1 MEEASDIEHKSSG
14 MAINRQWIQANW
26 KKKMDD
32 TKSGI
37 KQNLTNY
44 GDLGFSTFLRKSF
57 IKGLGYSDDMLDKP
71 IVGIIN
77 TFSNYNSCHGNV
89 PDLIQ
94 SIRAGVLAH
103 GAIPLEFPT
112 ISVHEAFSYPTSMYL
127 RNLMAIDTEEMI
139 RAQPMDSCVLIGGCD
154 KTVPAQLMGALSVDM
169 PVIQLVTG
177 PMLTGSHRGERV
189 GACTD
194 CRRLWAK
201 FRADEINETEINE
214 ANNQLVPTVG
224 TCGVMGT
231 ASTMAMITETLGM
244 MAPDSSCAPAVSSE
258 RRRISE
264 KTGQI
269 AVDIAT
275 KKRRPSSILTAKSFE
290 NALIVLLAIG
300 GSTNGLIHLTAI
312 AGRMGIKLDMK
323 SFDELSRTI
332 PVIVDLKPSGEG
344 YMEDLY
350 KAGGLPRILLELKDK
365 LHLDVST
372 VTGKTLGQNIEEIQF
387 SWQQNIVKSVADPI
401 YSEGGMAVL
410 RGNLAPNTAI
420 IKQSAATESLLKHS
434 GRAVVFDGLEDL
446 ANRIDSEELDVN
458 KEDILVLRYIG
469 PKGAPGMPEAGLIP
483 IPKKLAR
490 QGVKDMVRISDGRM
504 SGTASG
510 TIILHVCPEAADGGP
525 LALVRTGDRI
535 SLDVKSRSLHLHVE
549 DSELTSRRETLD
561 LTRFIAKRGYHKLY
575 MDHVLQADEG
585 VDFDFLV

>member
-1 MEEASDIEHKSSG
+1 
-14 MAINRQWIQANW
+14 
-26 KKKMDD
+26 MDD
-32 TKSGI
+32 KKTGI

-57 IKGLGYSDDMLDKP
+57 IKGLGYSDEMLDKP

-77 TFSNYNSCHGNV
+77 TFSDYNSCHGNV

-94 SIRAGVLAH
+94 SVRAGILAK

-127 RNLMAIDTEEMI
+127 RNLMAMDTEEMI

-201 FRADEINETEINE
+201 FRADEIDEAEINE

-231 ASTMAMITETLGM
+231 ASTMAMIAETLGM
-244 MAPDSSCAPAVSSE
+244 MPPDSSCAPAVSSE

-269 AVDIAT
+269 AVDIAIH
-275 KKRRPSSILTAKSFE
+275 KRRPSSILTAKSFE
-290 NALIVLLAIG
+290 NALMVLLAIG
-300 GSTNGLIHLTAI
+300 GSTNALIHLAAI
-312 AGRMGIKLDMK
+312 AGRMGIKLDME
-323 SFDELSRTI
+323 SFDALSRTI

-365 LHLDVST
+365 LHLDVYT
-372 VTGKTLGQNIEEIQF
+372 VTGKTLGQTIEETEF
-387 SWQQNIVKSVADPI
+387 SWQQTIVKSAADPI
-401 YSEGGMAVL
+401 YREGGMAVL
-410 RGNLAPNTAI
+410 KGNLAPNTAI
-420 IKQSAATESLLKHS
+420 IKQSAASDSLLTHS

-446 ANRIDSEELDVN
+446 ANRIDSEELDVY

-525 LALVRTGDRI
+525 LALVQTGDKI
-535 SLDVKSRSLHLHVE
+535 SLDVNSRSLHLHVE
-549 DSELTSRRETLD
+549 DSELASRRETLD
-561 LTRFIAKRGYHKLY
+561 LSRFTAKRGYHKLY
-575 MDHVLQADEG
+575 MEHVLQADEG

>member
-1 MEEASDIEHKSSG
+1 
-14 MAINRQWIQANW
+14 
-26 KKKMDD
+26 MDD
-32 TKSGI
+32 KKNGI

-57 IKGLGYSDDMLDKP
+57 IKGLGYSDEMLDKP

-77 TFSNYNSCHGNV
+77 TFSDYNSCHGNV

-94 SIRAGVLAH
+94 SVRAGILAK

-127 RNLMAIDTEEMI
+127 RNLMAMDTEEMI

-201 FRADEINETEINE
+201 FRADEIDEAEINE

-231 ASTMAMITETLGM
+231 ASTMAMIAETLGIM
-244 MAPDSSCAPAVSSE
+244 PPDSSCAPAVSSE

-269 AVDIAT
+269 AVDIAIS
-275 KKRRPSSILTAKSFE
+275 KRRPSSILTAKSFE
-290 NALIVLLAIG
+290 NALMVLLAIG
-300 GSTNGLIHLTAI
+300 GSTNALIHLAAI
-312 AGRMGIKLDMK
+312 AGRMGIKLDME
-323 SFDELSRTI
+323 SFDALSRTI

-350 KAGGLPRILLELKDK
+350 KAGGLPRILLELKDN

-372 VTGKTLGQNIEEIQF
+372 VTGKTLRQTIEETEF
-387 SWQQNIVKSVADPI
+387 SWQQNIVKSAADPI
-401 YSEGGMAVL
+401 YREGGMAVL
-410 RGNLAPNTAI
+410 KGNLAPNTAI
-420 IKQSAATESLLKHS
+420 IKQSAASDSLLTHS
-434 GRAVVFDGLEDL
+434 GRAVVFDVLEDL
-446 ANRIDSEELDVN
+446 ANRIDSEELDVH

-525 LALVRTGDRI
+525 LALVQTGDKI
-535 SLDVKSRSLHLHVE
+535 SLDVNSRSLHLHVE
-549 DSELTSRRETLD
+549 DGELASRQETLD
-561 LTRFIAKRGYHKLY
+561 LSRFIAKRGYHKLY
-575 MDHVLQADEG
+575 MEHVLQADEG

>member
-1 MEEASDIEHKSSG
+1 
-14 MAINRQWIQANW
+14 
-26 KKKMDD
+26 MDD
-32 TKSGI
+32 KKTGI

-57 IKGLGYSDDMLDKP
+57 IKGLGYSDEMLDKP

-77 TFSNYNSCHGNV
+77 TFSDYNSCHGNV

-94 SIRAGVLAH
+94 SVRSGILAK

-127 RNLMAIDTEEMI
+127 RNLMAMDTEEMI

-201 FRADEINETEINE
+201 FRADEIDEAEINE

-231 ASTMAMITETLGM
+231 ASTMAMIAETLGM
-244 MAPDSSCAPAVSSE
+244 MPPDSSCAPAVSSE

-269 AVDIAT
+269 AVDIAIN
-275 KKRRPSSILTAKSFE
+275 KRRPSSILTAKSFE
-290 NALIVLLAIG
+290 NALMVLLAIG
-300 GSTNGLIHLTAI
+300 GSTNALIHLSAI
-312 AGRMGIKLDMK
+312 AGRMGIKLDME
-323 SFDELSRTI
+323 SFDALSRTI

-365 LHLDVST
+365 LHLDVYT
-372 VTGKTLGQNIEEIQF
+372 VTGKTLGQTIEETEF
-387 SWQQNIVKSVADPI
+387 SWQQNIVKSAADPI
-401 YSEGGMAVL
+401 YREGGMAVL
-410 RGNLAPNTAI
+410 KGNLAPNTAI
-420 IKQSAATESLLKHS
+420 IKQSAASESLLTHS

-446 ANRIDSEELDVN
+446 ANRIDSEELDVY

-525 LALVRTGDRI
+525 LALVQTGDKI
-535 SLDVKSRSLHLHVE
+535 SLDVNSRSLHLHVE
-549 DSELTSRRETLD
+549 DSELASRRESLD
-561 LTRFIAKRGYHKLY
+561 LSRFIAKRGYHKLY
-575 MDHVLQADEG
+575 MEHVLQADEG

>member
-1 MEEASDIEHKSSG
+1 
-14 MAINRQWIQANW
+14 
-26 KKKMDD
+26 MDD
-32 TKSGI
+32 KKTGI

-57 IKGLGYSDDMLDKP
+57 IKGLGYSDEMLDKP

-77 TFSNYNSCHGNV
+77 TFSDYNSCHGNV

-94 SIRAGVLAH
+94 SVRAGILAK

-127 RNLMAIDTEEMI
+127 RNLMAMDTEEMI

-201 FRADEINETEINE
+201 FRADEIDEAEINE

-231 ASTMAMITETLGM
+231 ASTMAVIAETLGM
-244 MAPDSSCAPAVSSE
+244 MPPDSSCAPAVSSE

-269 AVDIAT
+269 AVDIAIN
-275 KKRRPSSILTAKSFE
+275 KRRPSSILTAKSFE
-290 NALIVLLAIG
+290 NALMVLLAIG
-300 GSTNGLIHLTAI
+300 GSTNALIHLAAI
-312 AGRMGIKLDMK
+312 AGRMGIKLDMET
-323 SFDELSRTI
+323 FDALSRTI

-365 LHLDVST
+365 LHLDVYT
-372 VTGKTLGQNIEEIQF
+372 VTGKTLGQTIEETEF
-387 SWQQNIVKSVADPI
+387 SWQQTIVKSAADPI
-401 YSEGGMAVL
+401 YREGGMAVL
-410 RGNLAPNTAI
+410 KGNLAPNTAI
-420 IKQSAATESLLKHS
+420 IKQSAASDSLLTHS

-446 ANRIDSEELDVN
+446 ANRIDSEELDVY

-525 LALVRTGDRI
+525 LALVQTGDKI
-535 SLDVKSRSLHLHVE
+535 SLDVNSRSLHLHVE
-549 DSELTSRRETLD
+549 DSELASRRETLD
-561 LTRFIAKRGYHKLY
+561 LSRFIAKRGYHKLY
-575 MDHVLQADEG
+575 MEHVLQADEG

>member
-1 MEEASDIEHKSSG
+1 
-14 MAINRQWIQANW
+14 
-26 KKKMDD
+26 MDD
-32 TKSGI
+32 KKTGI

-57 IKGLGYSDDMLDKP
+57 IKGLGYSDEMLDKP

-77 TFSNYNSCHGNV
+77 TFSDYNSCHGNV

-94 SIRAGVLAH
+94 SVRAGILTK

-127 RNLMAIDTEEMI
+127 RNLMAMDTEEMI

-201 FRADEINETEINE
+201 FRADEIDEAEINE

-231 ASTMAMITETLGM
+231 ASTMAMIAETLGM
-244 MAPDSSCAPAVSSE
+244 MPPDSSCAPAVSSE

-269 AVDIAT
+269 AVDIAIN
-275 KKRRPSSILTAKSFE
+275 KRRPSSILTAKSFE
-290 NALIVLLAIG
+290 NALMVLLAIG
-300 GSTNGLIHLTAI
+300 GSTNALIHLAAI
-312 AGRMGIKLDMK
+312 AGRMGIKLDME
-323 SFDELSRTI
+323 SFDALSRTI

-365 LHLDVST
+365 LHLDVYT
-372 VTGKTLGQNIEEIQF
+372 VTGKTLGQTIEETEF
-387 SWQQNIVKSVADPI
+387 SWQQTIVKSAADPI
-401 YSEGGMAVL
+401 YREGGMAVL
-410 RGNLAPNTAI
+410 KGNLAPNTAI
-420 IKQSAATESLLKHS
+420 IKQSAASDSLLTHS

-446 ANRIDSEELDVN
+446 ANRIDSEELDVY

-525 LALVRTGDRI
+525 LALVQTGDKI
-535 SLDVKSRSLHLHVE
+535 SLDVNSRSLHLHVE
-549 DSELTSRRETLD
+549 DSELASRRETLD
-561 LTRFIAKRGYHKLY
+561 LSRFIAKRGYHKLY
-575 MDHVLQADEG
+575 MEHVLQADEG

>member
-1 MEEASDIEHKSSG
+1 
-14 MAINRQWIQANW
+14 
-26 KKKMDD
+26 MDD
-32 TKSGI
+32 KKTGI

-57 IKGLGYSDDMLDKP
+57 IKGLGYSDEMLDKP

-77 TFSNYNSCHGNV
+77 TFSDYNSCHGNV

-94 SIRAGVLAH
+94 SVRSGILAK

-127 RNLMAIDTEEMI
+127 RNLMAMDTEEMI

-201 FRADEINETEINE
+201 FRADEIDEAEINE

-231 ASTMAMITETLGM
+231 ASTMAMIAETLGM
-244 MAPDSSCAPAVSSE
+244 MPPDSSCAPAVSSE

-269 AVDIAT
+269 AVDIAIN
-275 KKRRPSSILTAKSFE
+275 KRRPSSILTAKSFE
-290 NALIVLLAIG
+290 NALMVLLAIG
-300 GSTNGLIHLTAI
+300 GSTNALIHLAAI
-312 AGRMGIKLDMK
+312 AGRMGIKLDME
-323 SFDELSRTI
+323 SFDALSRTI

-365 LHLDVST
+365 LHLDVYT
-372 VTGKTLGQNIEEIQF
+372 VTGKTLGQTIEETEF
-387 SWQQNIVKSVADPI
+387 SWQQNIVKSAADPI
-401 YSEGGMAVL
+401 YREGGMAVL
-410 RGNLAPNTAI
+410 KGNLAPNTAI
-420 IKQSAATESLLKHS
+420 IKQSAASESLLTHS

-446 ANRIDSEELDVN
+446 ANRIDSEELDVY

-525 LALVRTGDRI
+525 LALVQTGDKI
-535 SLDVKSRSLHLHVE
+535 SLDVNSRSLHLHVE
-549 DSELTSRRETLD
+549 DSELASRRETLD
-561 LTRFIAKRGYHKLY
+561 LSRFIAKRGYHKLY
-575 MDHVLQADEG
+575 MEHVLQADEG

>member
-1 MEEASDIEHKSSG
+1 
-14 MAINRQWIQANW
+14 
-26 KKKMDD
+26 MDD
-32 TKSGI
+32 KKTGI

-57 IKGLGYSDDMLDKP
+57 IKGLGYSDEMLDKP

-77 TFSNYNSCHGNV
+77 TFSDYNSCHGNV

-94 SIRAGVLAH
+94 SVRAGILAK

-127 RNLMAIDTEEMI
+127 RNLMAMDTEEMI

-201 FRADEINETEINE
+201 FRADEIDEAEINE

-231 ASTMAMITETLGM
+231 ASTMAMIAETLGM
-244 MAPDSSCAPAVSSE
+244 MPPDSSCAPAVSSE

-269 AVDIAT
+269 AVDIAIN
-275 KKRRPSSILTAKSFE
+275 KRRPSSILTAKSFE
-290 NALIVLLAIG
+290 NALMVLLAIG
-300 GSTNGLIHLTAI
+300 GSTNALIHLAAI
-312 AGRMGIKLDMK
+312 AGRMGIKLNME
-323 SFDELSRTI
+323 SFDALSRTI

-372 VTGKTLGQNIEEIQF
+372 VTGKTLGQTIQETEF
-387 SWQQNIVKSVADPI
+387 SWQQTIVKSAADPI
-401 YSEGGMAVL
+401 YREGGMAVL
-410 RGNLAPNTAI
+410 KGNLAPNTAI
-420 IKQSAATESLLKHS
+420 IKQSAASDSLLTHS

-446 ANRIDSEELDVN
+446 AHRIDSEELDVH

-525 LALVRTGDRI
+525 LALVQTGDKI
-535 SLDVKSRSLHLHVE
+535 SLDVNSRSLHLHVE
-549 DSELTSRRETLD
+549 DSELASRRETLD
-561 LTRFIAKRGYHKLY
+561 LSRFIAKRGYHKLY

>member
-1 MEEASDIEHKSSG
+1 
-14 MAINRQWIQANW
+14 
-26 KKKMDD
+26 MDD
-32 TKSGI
+32 KKTGI

-57 IKGLGYSDDMLDKP
+57 IKGLGYSDEMLDKP

-77 TFSNYNSCHGNV
+77 TFSDYNSCHGNV

-94 SIRAGVLAH
+94 SVRAGILAK

-127 RNLMAIDTEEMI
+127 RNLMAMDTEEMI

-201 FRADEINETEINE
+201 FRADEIDEAEINE

-231 ASTMAMITETLGM
+231 ASTMAMIAETLGM
-244 MAPDSSCAPAVSSE
+244 MPPDSSCAPAVSSE

-269 AVDIAT
+269 AVDIAIH
-275 KKRRPSSILTAKSFE
+275 KRRPSSILTAKSFE
-290 NALIVLLAIG
+290 NALMVLLAIG
-300 GSTNGLIHLTAI
+300 GSTNALIHLAAI
-312 AGRMGIKLDMK
+312 AGRMGIKLDME
-323 SFDELSRTI
+323 SFDALSRTI

-365 LHLDVST
+365 LHLDVYT
-372 VTGKTLGQNIEEIQF
+372 VTGKTLEQTIEETEF
-387 SWQQNIVKSVADPI
+387 SWQQTIVKSAADPI
-401 YSEGGMAVL
+401 YREGGMAVL
-410 RGNLAPNTAI
+410 KGNLAPNTAI
-420 IKQSAATESLLKHS
+420 IKQSAASDSLLTHS

-446 ANRIDSEELDVN
+446 AHRIDSEELDVH

-525 LALVRTGDRI
+525 LALVQTGDKI
-535 SLDVKSRSLHLHVE
+535 SLDVNTRSLHLHVE
-549 DSELTSRRETLD
+549 DSELASRRETLD
-561 LTRFIAKRGYHKLY
+561 LSRFIAKRGYHKLY
-575 MDHVLQADEG
+575 MEHVLQADEG

>member
-1 MEEASDIEHKSSG
+1 
-14 MAINRQWIQANW
+14 
-26 KKKMDD
+26 MDD
-32 TKSGI
+32 KKTGI

-57 IKGLGYSDDMLDKP
+57 IKGLGYSDEMLDKP

-77 TFSNYNSCHGNV
+77 TFSDYNSCHGNV

-94 SIRAGVLAH
+94 SVRAGILAK

-127 RNLMAIDTEEMI
+127 RNLMAMDTEEMI

-201 FRADEINETEINE
+201 FRADEIDEAEINE

-231 ASTMAMITETLGM
+231 ASTMAMIAETLGIM
-244 MAPDSSCAPAVSSE
+244 PPDSSCAPAVSSE

-269 AVDIAT
+269 AVDIAIN
-275 KKRRPSSILTAKSFE
+275 KRRPSSILTAKSFE
-290 NALIVLLAIG
+290 NALMVLLAIG
-300 GSTNGLIHLTAI
+300 GSTNALIHLAAI
-312 AGRMGIKLDMK
+312 AGRMGIKLDME
-323 SFDELSRTI
+323 SFDALSRTI

-365 LHLDVST
+365 LHLDVYT
-372 VTGKTLGQNIEEIQF
+372 VTGKTLGQTIEETEF
-387 SWQQNIVKSVADPI
+387 SWQQTIVKSAADPI
-401 YSEGGMAVL
+401 YREGGMAVL
-410 RGNLAPNTAI
+410 KGNLAPNTAI
-420 IKQSAATESLLKHS
+420 IKQSAASDSLLTHS

-446 ANRIDSEELDVN
+446 ANRIDSEELDVH

-525 LALVRTGDRI
+525 LALVQTGDKI
-535 SLDVKSRSLHLHVE
+535 SLDVNSRSLHLHVE
-549 DSELTSRRETLD
+549 DSELASRRETLD
-561 LTRFIAKRGYHKLY
+561 LSRFIAKRGYHKLY
-575 MDHVLQADEG
+575 MEHVLQADEG

>member
-1 MEEASDIEHKSSG
+1 
-14 MAINRQWIQANW
+14 
-26 KKKMDD
+26 MDD
-32 TKSGI
+32 KKTGI

-57 IKGLGYSDDMLDKP
+57 IKGLGYSDEMLDKP

-77 TFSNYNSCHGNV
+77 TFSDYNSCHGNV

-94 SIRAGVLAH
+94 SVRAGILAK

-127 RNLMAIDTEEMI
+127 RNLMAMDTEEMI

-201 FRADEINETEINE
+201 FRADEIDEAEINE

-231 ASTMAMITETLGM
+231 ASTMAMIAETLGM
-244 MAPDSSCAPAVSSE
+244 MPPDSSCAPAVSSE

-269 AVDIAT
+269 SVDIAIN
-275 KKRRPSSILTAKSFE
+275 KRRPSSILTAKSFE
-290 NALIVLLAIG
+290 NALMVLLAIG
-300 GSTNGLIHLTAI
+300 GSTNALIHLAAI
-312 AGRMGIKLDMK
+312 AGRMGIKLNME
-323 SFDELSRTI
+323 SFDALSRTI

-372 VTGKTLGQNIEEIQF
+372 VTGKTLGQTIEETEF
-387 SWQQNIVKSVADPI
+387 SWQQNIVKSAADPI
-401 YSEGGMAVL
+401 YREGGMAVL
-410 RGNLAPNTAI
+410 KGNLAPNTAI
-420 IKQSAATESLLKHS
+420 IKQSAASDSLLTHS

-446 ANRIDSEELDVN
+446 AHRIDSEELDVH

-525 LALVRTGDRI
+525 LALVQTGDKI
-535 SLDVKSRSLHLHVE
+535 SLDVNSRSLHLHVE
-549 DSELTSRRETLD
+549 DSELASRRETLD
-561 LTRFIAKRGYHKLY
+561 LSRFIAKRGYHKLY

>member
-1 MEEASDIEHKSSG
+1 
-14 MAINRQWIQANW
+14 
-26 KKKMDD
+26 MDD
-32 TKSGI
+32 KKTGI

-57 IKGLGYSDDMLDKP
+57 IKGLGYSDEMLDKP

-77 TFSNYNSCHGNV
+77 TFSDYNSCHGNV

-94 SIRAGVLAH
+94 SVRAGILAK

-127 RNLMAIDTEEMI
+127 RNLMAMDTEEMI

-201 FRADEINETEINE
+201 FRADEIDEAEINE

-231 ASTMAMITETLGM
+231 ASTMAVIAETLGM
-244 MAPDSSCAPAVSSE
+244 MPPDSSCAPAVSSE

-269 AVDIAT
+269 AVDIAIN
-275 KKRRPSSILTAKSFE
+275 KRRPSSILTAKSFE
-290 NALIVLLAIG
+290 NALMVLLAIG
-300 GSTNGLIHLTAI
+300 GSTNALIHLAAI
-312 AGRMGIKLDMK
+312 AGRMGIKLDME
-323 SFDELSRTI
+323 SFDALSRTI

-365 LHLDVST
+365 LHLDVYT
-372 VTGKTLGQNIEEIQF
+372 VTGKTLGQTIEETEF
-387 SWQQNIVKSVADPI
+387 SWQQTIVKSAADPI
-401 YSEGGMAVL
+401 YREGGMAVL
-410 RGNLAPNTAI
+410 KGNLAPNTAI
-420 IKQSAATESLLKHS
+420 IKQSAASDSLLTHS

-446 ANRIDSEELDVN
+446 ANRIDSEELDVY

-525 LALVRTGDRI
+525 LALVQTGDKI
-535 SLDVKSRSLHLHVE
+535 SLDVNSRSLHLHVE
-549 DSELTSRRETLD
+549 DSELASRRETLD
-561 LTRFIAKRGYHKLY
+561 LSRFTAKRGYHKLY
-575 MDHVLQADEG
+575 MEHVLQADEG

>member
-1 MEEASDIEHKSSG
+1 
-14 MAINRQWIQANW
+14 
-26 KKKMDD
+26 MDD
-32 TKSGI
+32 KKTGI

-57 IKGLGYSDDMLDKP
+57 IKGLGYSDEMLDKP

-77 TFSNYNSCHGNV
+77 TFSDYNSCHGNV

-94 SIRAGVLAH
+94 SVRAGILAK

-127 RNLMAIDTEEMI
+127 RNLMAMDTEEMI

-201 FRADEINETEINE
+201 FRADEIDEAEINE

-231 ASTMAMITETLGM
+231 ASTMAVIAETLGM
-244 MAPDSSCAPAVSSE
+244 MPPDSSCAPAVSSE

-269 AVDIAT
+269 AVDIAIN
-275 KKRRPSSILTAKSFE
+275 KRRPSSILTAKSFE
-290 NALIVLLAIG
+290 NALMVLLAIG
-300 GSTNGLIHLTAI
+300 GSTNALIHLAAI
-312 AGRMGIKLDMK
+312 AGRMAIKLDME

-365 LHLDVST
+365 LHLDVYT
-372 VTGKTLGQNIEEIQF
+372 VTGRTLGQTIEETEF
-387 SWQQNIVKSVADPI
+387 SWQQTIVKSAADPI
-401 YSEGGMAVL
+401 YREGGMAVL
-410 RGNLAPNTAI
+410 TGNLAPNTAI
-420 IKQSAATESLLKHS
+420 IKQSAASDSLLTHS

-446 ANRIDSEELDVN
+446 ANRIDSEELDVY

-525 LALVRTGDRI
+525 LALVQTGDKI
-535 SLDVKSRSLHLHVE
+535 SLDVNSRSLHLHVE
-549 DSELTSRRETLD
+549 DSELASRRETLD
-561 LTRFIAKRGYHKLY
+561 LSRFIAKRGYHKLY
-575 MDHVLQADEG
+575 MEHVLQADEG

>member
-1 MEEASDIEHKSSG
+1 
-14 MAINRQWIQANW
+14 
-26 KKKMDD
+26 MDD
-32 TKSGI
+32 KKTGI

-57 IKGLGYSDDMLDKP
+57 IKGLGYSDEMLDKP

-77 TFSNYNSCHGNV
+77 TFSDYNSCHGNV

-94 SIRAGVLAH
+94 SVRSGILAK

-112 ISVHEAFSYPTSMYL
+112 ISIHEAFSYPTSMYL
-127 RNLMAIDTEEMI
+127 RNLMAMDTEEMI

-201 FRADEINETEINE
+201 FRADEIDEAEINE

-231 ASTMAMITETLGM
+231 ASTMAMIAETLGM
-244 MAPDSSCAPAVSSE
+244 MPPDSSCAPAVSSE

-269 AVDIAT
+269 AVDIAIH
-275 KKRRPSSILTAKSFE
+275 KRRPSSILTAKSFE
-290 NALIVLLAIG
+290 NALMVLLAIG
-300 GSTNGLIHLTAI
+300 GSTNALIHLAAI
-312 AGRMGIKLDMK
+312 AGRMGIKLDME
-323 SFDELSRTI
+323 SFDALSRTI

-372 VTGKTLGQNIEEIQF
+372 VTGKTLGQTIEETEF
-387 SWQQNIVKSVADPI
+387 SWQQTIVKSAADPI
-401 YSEGGMAVL
+401 YREGGMAVL
-410 RGNLAPNTAI
+410 KGNLAPNTAI
-420 IKQSAATESLLKHS
+420 IKQSAASDSLLTHS

-446 ANRIDSEELDVN
+446 ANRIDSEELDVH

-525 LALVRTGDRI
+525 LALVQTGDKI
-535 SLDVKSRSLHLHVE
+535 SLDVNSRSLHLHVE
-549 DSELTSRRETLD
+549 DSELASRRETLD
-561 LTRFIAKRGYHKLY
+561 LSRFIAKRGYHKLY
-575 MDHVLQADEG
+575 MEHVLQADEG

>member
-1 MEEASDIEHKSSG
+1 
-14 MAINRQWIQANW
+14 
-26 KKKMDD
+26 MDD
-32 TKSGI
+32 KKTGI

-57 IKGLGYSDDMLDKP
+57 IKGLGYSDEMLDKP

-77 TFSNYNSCHGNV
+77 TFSDYNSCHGNV

-94 SIRAGVLAH
+94 SVRAGILAK

-127 RNLMAIDTEEMI
+127 RNLMAMDTEEMI

-201 FRADEINETEINE
+201 FRADEIDEAEINE

-231 ASTMAMITETLGM
+231 ASTMAMIAETLGIM
-244 MAPDSSCAPAVSSE
+244 PPDSSCAPAVSSE

-269 AVDIAT
+269 AVDIAIH
-275 KKRRPSSILTAKSFE
+275 KRRPSSILTAKSFE
-290 NALIVLLAIG
+290 NALMVLLAIG
-300 GSTNGLIHLTAI
+300 GSTNALIHLAAI
-312 AGRMGIKLDMK
+312 AGRMGIKLDME
-323 SFDELSRTI
+323 SFDALSRTI

-372 VTGKTLGQNIEEIQF
+372 VTGKTLGQTIEETEF
-387 SWQQNIVKSVADPI
+387 SWQQTIVKSAADPI
-401 YSEGGMAVL
+401 YREGGMAVL
-410 RGNLAPNTAI
+410 KGNLAPNTAI
-420 IKQSAATESLLKHS
+420 IKQSAASDSLLTHS

-446 ANRIDSEELDVN
+446 AHRIDSEELDVH

-525 LALVRTGDRI
+525 LALVQTGDKI
-535 SLDVKSRSLHLHVE
+535 SLDVNSRSLHLHVE
-549 DSELTSRRETLD
+549 DSELASRQETLD
-561 LTRFIAKRGYHKLY
+561 LSRFIAKRGYHKLY
-575 MDHVLQADEG
+575 MEHVLQADEG

>member
-1 MEEASDIEHKSSG
+1 
-14 MAINRQWIQANW
+14 
-26 KKKMDD
+26 MDD
-32 TKSGI
+32 KKTGI

-57 IKGLGYSDDMLDKP
+57 IKGLGYSDEMLDKP

-77 TFSNYNSCHGNV
+77 TFSDYNSCHGNV

-94 SIRAGVLAH
+94 SVRAGILTK

-127 RNLMAIDTEEMI
+127 RNLMAMDTEEMI

-201 FRADEINETEINE
+201 FRADEIDEAEINE

-231 ASTMAMITETLGM
+231 ASTMAVIAETLGM
-244 MAPDSSCAPAVSSE
+244 MPPDSSCAPAVSSE

-269 AVDIAT
+269 AVDIAIH
-275 KKRRPSSILTAKSFE
+275 KRRPSSILTAKSFE
-290 NALIVLLAIG
+290 NALMVLLAIG
-300 GSTNGLIHLTAI
+300 GSTNALIHLAAI
-312 AGRMGIKLDMK
+312 AGRMGIKLDME
-323 SFDELSRTI
+323 SFDALSRTI

-365 LHLDVST
+365 LHLDVYT
-372 VTGKTLGQNIEEIQF
+372 VTGKTLGQTIEETEF
-387 SWQQNIVKSVADPI
+387 SWQQTIVKSAADPI
-401 YSEGGMAVL
+401 YREGGMAVL
-410 RGNLAPNTAI
+410 KGNLAPNTAI
-420 IKQSAATESLLKHS
+420 IKQSAASDSLLTHS

-446 ANRIDSEELDVN
+446 ANRIDSEELDVY

-525 LALVRTGDRI
+525 LALVQTGDKI
-535 SLDVKSRSLHLHVE
+535 SLDVNSRSLHLHVE
-549 DSELTSRRETLD
+549 DSELASRRETLD
-561 LTRFIAKRGYHKLY
+561 LSRFIAKRGYHKLY
-575 MDHVLQADEG
+575 MEHVLQADEG

>member
-1 MEEASDIEHKSSG
+1 
-14 MAINRQWIQANW
+14 
-26 KKKMDD
+26 MDD
-32 TKSGI
+32 KKTGI

-57 IKGLGYSDDMLDKP
+57 IKGLGYSDEMLDKP

-77 TFSNYNSCHGNV
+77 TFSDYNSCHGNV

-94 SIRAGVLAH
+94 SVRAGILAK

-127 RNLMAIDTEEMI
+127 RNLMAMDTEEMI

-201 FRADEINETEINE
+201 FRADEIDEAEINE

-231 ASTMAMITETLGM
+231 ASTMAMIAETLGM
-244 MAPDSSCAPAVSSE
+244 MPPDSSCAPAVSSE

-269 AVDIAT
+269 AVDIAIN
-275 KKRRPSSILTAKSFE
+275 KRRPSSILTAKSFE
-290 NALIVLLAIG
+290 NALMVLLAIG
-300 GSTNGLIHLTAI
+300 GSTNALIHLAAI
-312 AGRMGIKLDMK
+312 AGRMGIKLDME
-323 SFDELSRTI
+323 SFDALSRTI

-372 VTGKTLGQNIEEIQF
+372 VTGKTLGQTIEETEF
-387 SWQQNIVKSVADPI
+387 SWQQTIVKSAADPI
-401 YSEGGMAVL
+401 YREGGMAVL
-410 RGNLAPNTAI
+410 KGNLAPNTAI
-420 IKQSAATESLLKHS
+420 IKQSAASESLLTHS

-446 ANRIDSEELDVN
+446 AHRIDSEELDVH

-525 LALVRTGDRI
+525 LALVQTGDKI
-535 SLDVKSRSLHLHVE
+535 SLDVNSRSLHLHVE
-549 DSELTSRRETLD
+549 DSELASRRETLD
-561 LTRFIAKRGYHKLY
+561 LSRFIAKRGYHKLY
-575 MDHVLQADEG
+575 MEHVLQADEG

>member
-1 MEEASDIEHKSSG
+1 
-14 MAINRQWIQANW
+14 
-26 KKKMDD
+26 MDD
-32 TKSGI
+32 KKTGI

-57 IKGLGYSDDMLDKP
+57 IKGLGYSDEMLDKP

-77 TFSNYNSCHGNV
+77 TFSDYNSCHGNV

-94 SIRAGVLAH
+94 SVRAGILAK

-127 RNLMAIDTEEMI
+127 RNLMAMDTEEMI

-201 FRADEINETEINE
+201 FRADEIDEAEINE

-231 ASTMAMITETLGM
+231 ASTMAMIAETLGM
-244 MAPDSSCAPAVSSE
+244 MPPDSSCAPAVSSE

-269 AVDIAT
+269 AVDIAIN
-275 KKRRPSSILTAKSFE
+275 KRRPSSILTAKSFE
-290 NALIVLLAIG
+290 NALMVLLAIG
-300 GSTNGLIHLTAI
+300 GSTNALIHLAAI
-312 AGRMGIKLDMK
+312 AGRMGIKLDME
-323 SFDELSRTI
+323 SFDALSRTI

-365 LHLDVST
+365 LHLDVYT
-372 VTGKTLGQNIEEIQF
+372 VTGKTLGQTIEETEF
-387 SWQQNIVKSVADPI
+387 SWQQTIVKSAADPI
-401 YSEGGMAVL
+401 YREGGMAVL
-410 RGNLAPNTAI
+410 KGNLAPNTAI
-420 IKQSAATESLLKHS
+420 IKQSAASDSLLTHS

-446 ANRIDSEELDVN
+446 ANRIDSEELDVY

-525 LALVRTGDRI
+525 LALVQTGDKI
-535 SLDVKSRSLHLHVE
+535 SLDVNSRSLHLHVE
-549 DSELTSRRETLD
+549 DSELASRRETLD
-561 LTRFIAKRGYHKLY
+561 LSRFIAKRGYHKLY
-575 MDHVLQADEG
+575 MEHVLQADEG

>member
-1 MEEASDIEHKSSG
+1 
-14 MAINRQWIQANW
+14 
-26 KKKMDD
+26 MDD
-32 TKSGI
+32 KKTGI
-37 KQNLTNY
+37 RQNLTNY

-57 IKGLGYSDDMLDKP
+57 IKGLGYSDEMLDKP

-77 TFSNYNSCHGNV
+77 TFSDYNSCHGNV

-94 SIRAGVLAH
+94 SVRAGILAK

-127 RNLMAIDTEEMI
+127 RNLMAMDTEEMI

-154 KTVPAQLMGALSVDM
+154 KTVPAQLMGALSADM

-201 FRADEINETEINE
+201 FRADEIDEAEINE

-231 ASTMAMITETLGM
+231 ASTMAMIAETLGIM
-244 MAPDSSCAPAVSSE
+244 PPDSSCAPAVSSE

-269 AVDIAT
+269 AVDIAIS
-275 KKRRPSSILTAKSFE
+275 KRRPSSILTAKSFE
-290 NALIVLLAIG
+290 NALMVLLAIG
-300 GSTNGLIHLTAI
+300 GSTNALIHLAAI
-312 AGRMGIKLDMK
+312 AGRMGIKLNME
-323 SFDELSRTI
+323 SFDALSRTI

-372 VTGKTLGQNIEEIQF
+372 VTGKTLGQTIQETEF
-387 SWQQNIVKSVADPI
+387 SWQQTIVKSTADPI
-401 YSEGGMAVL
+401 YREGGMAVL
-410 RGNLAPNTAI
+410 KGNLAPNTAI
-420 IKQSAATESLLKHS
+420 IKQSAASDSLLTHS

-446 ANRIDSEELDVN
+446 AHRIDSEELDVH

-525 LALVRTGDRI
+525 LALVQTGDKI
-535 SLDVKSRSLHLHVE
+535 SLDVNSRSLHLHVE
-549 DSELTSRRETLD
+549 DSELASRRETLD
-561 LTRFIAKRGYHKLY
+561 LSRFIAKRGYHKLY

>member
-1 MEEASDIEHKSSG
+1 MGSGHKQTG
-14 MAINRQWIQANW
+14 
-26 KKKMDD
+26 KKMNDK
-32 TKSGI
+32 KSGI

-44 GDLGFSTFLRKSF
+44 GDLGFSIFLRKSF
-57 IKGLGYSDDMLDKP
+57 IKGLGYSDEMLDKP

-94 SIRAGVLAH
+94 SVRAGVLAQ

-290 NALIVLLAIG
+290 NALIILLAIG

-312 AGRMGIKLDMK
+312 AGRMGIKLDME

-458 KEDILVLRYIG
+458 EEDILVLRYIG

-549 DSELTSRRETLD
+549 ESELTSRRETLD

>member
-1 MEEASDIEHKSSG
+1 
-14 MAINRQWIQANW
+14 
-26 KKKMDD
+26 MDD
-32 TKSGI
+32 KKTGI

-57 IKGLGYSDDMLDKP
+57 IKGLGYSDEMLDKP

-77 TFSNYNSCHGNV
+77 TFSDYNSCHGNV

-94 SIRAGVLAH
+94 SVRAGILAK

-127 RNLMAIDTEEMI
+127 RNLMAMDTEEMI

-177 PMLTGSHRGERV
+177 PMLTGSHRGERI

-201 FRADEINETEINE
+201 FRADEIDAAEINE

-231 ASTMAMITETLGM
+231 ASTMAMIAETLGIM
-244 MAPDSSCAPAVSSE
+244 PPDSSCAPAVSSE

-275 KKRRPSSILTAKSFE
+275 NKRRPSSILTAKSFE
-290 NALIVLLAIG
+290 NALMVLLAIG
-300 GSTNGLIHLTAI
+300 GSTNALIHLAAI
-312 AGRMGIKLDMK
+312 AGRMGIKLDME
-323 SFDELSRTI
+323 SFDALSRTI

-372 VTGKTLGQNIEEIQF
+372 VTGKTLRQTIEETEF
-387 SWQQNIVKSVADPI
+387 SWQQNIVKSAADPI
-401 YSEGGMAVL
+401 YREGGMAVL
-410 RGNLAPNTAI
+410 KGNLAPNTAI
-420 IKQSAATESLLKHS
+420 IKQSAASDSLLTHS

-446 ANRIDSEELDVN
+446 ANRIDSEELDVH

-525 LALVRTGDRI
+525 LALVQTGDKI
-535 SLDVKSRSLHLHVE
+535 SLDVNSRSLHLHVE
-549 DSELTSRRETLD
+549 DSELASRQETLD
-561 LTRFIAKRGYHKLY
+561 LSRFIAKRGYHKLY
-575 MDHVLQADEG
+575 MEHVLQADEG

>member
-1 MEEASDIEHKSSG
+1 
-14 MAINRQWIQANW
+14 
-26 KKKMDD
+26 MDD
-32 TKSGI
+32 KKTGI

-57 IKGLGYSDDMLDKP
+57 IKGLGYSDEMLDKP

-77 TFSNYNSCHGNV
+77 TFSDYNSCHGNV

-94 SIRAGVLAH
+94 SVRAGILAK

-127 RNLMAIDTEEMI
+127 RNLMAMDTEEMI

-201 FRADEINETEINE
+201 FRADEIDEAEINE

-231 ASTMAMITETLGM
+231 ASTMAMIAETLGM
-244 MAPDSSCAPAVSSE
+244 MPPDSSCAPAVSSE

-269 AVDIAT
+269 AVDIAIN
-275 KKRRPSSILTAKSFE
+275 KRRPSSILTAKSFE
-290 NALIVLLAIG
+290 NALMVLLAIG
-300 GSTNGLIHLTAI
+300 GSTNALIHLAAI
-312 AGRMGIKLDMK
+312 AGRMGIKLDME
-323 SFDELSRTI
+323 SFDALSRTI

-372 VTGKTLGQNIEEIQF
+372 VTGKTLGQTIEETEF
-387 SWQQNIVKSVADPI
+387 SWEQNIVKSAADPI
-401 YSEGGMAVL
+401 YREGGMAVL
-410 RGNLAPNTAI
+410 KGNLAPNTAI
-420 IKQSAATESLLKHS
+420 IKQSAASDSLLTHS

-446 ANRIDSEELDVN
+446 ANRIDSEELDVH

-525 LALVRTGDRI
+525 LALVQTGDKI
-535 SLDVKSRSLHLHVE
+535 SLDVNSRSLHLHVE
-549 DSELTSRRETLD
+549 DSELASRRETLD
-561 LTRFIAKRGYHKLY
+561 LSRFIAKRGYHKLY
-575 MDHVLQADEG
+575 MEHVLQADEG

>member
-1 MEEASDIEHKSSG
+1 
-14 MAINRQWIQANW
+14 
-26 KKKMDD
+26 MDD
-32 TKSGI
+32 KKTGI

-57 IKGLGYSDDMLDKP
+57 IKGLGYSDEMLDKP

-77 TFSNYNSCHGNV
+77 TFSDYNSCHGNV

-94 SIRAGVLAH
+94 SVRAGILAK

-127 RNLMAIDTEEMI
+127 RNLMAMDTEEMI

-201 FRADEINETEINE
+201 FRADEIDEAEINE

-231 ASTMAMITETLGM
+231 ASTMAMIAETLGIM
-244 MAPDSSCAPAVSSE
+244 PPDSSCAPAVSSE

-269 AVDIAT
+269 AVDIAIH
-275 KKRRPSSILTAKSFE
+275 KRRPSSILTAKSFE
-290 NALIVLLAIG
+290 NALMVLLAIG
-300 GSTNGLIHLTAI
+300 GSTNALIHLAAI
-312 AGRMGIKLDMK
+312 AGRMGIKLDME
-323 SFDELSRTI
+323 SFDALSRTI

-350 KAGGLPRILLELKDK
+350 KAGGLPRILVELKDK

-372 VTGKTLGQNIEEIQF
+372 VTGKTLRQTIEETEF
-387 SWQQNIVKSVADPI
+387 SWQQNIVKSAADPI
-401 YSEGGMAVL
+401 YREGGMAVL
-410 RGNLAPNTAI
+410 KGNLAPNTAI
-420 IKQSAATESLLKHS
+420 IKQSAASDSLLTHS

-446 ANRIDSEELDVN
+446 ANRIDSEELDVH

-525 LALVRTGDRI
+525 LALVQTGDKI
-535 SLDVKSRSLHLHVE
+535 SLDVNSRSLHLHVE
-549 DSELTSRRETLD
+549 DSELARRQETLD
-561 LTRFIAKRGYHKLY
+561 LRRFIAKRGYHKLY
-575 MDHVLQADEG
+575 MEHVLQADEG

>member
-1 MEEASDIEHKSSG
+1 
-14 MAINRQWIQANW
+14 
-26 KKKMDD
+26 MDD
-32 TKSGI
+32 KKTGI

-57 IKGLGYSDDMLDKP
+57 IKGLGYSDEMLDKP

-77 TFSNYNSCHGNV
+77 TFSDYNSCHGNV

-94 SIRAGVLAH
+94 SVRAGILAK

-127 RNLMAIDTEEMI
+127 RNLMAMDTEEMI

-201 FRADEINETEINE
+201 FRADEIDEAEINE

-231 ASTMAMITETLGM
+231 ASTMAVIAETLGM
-244 MAPDSSCAPAVSSE
+244 MPPDSSCAPAVSSE

-269 AVDIAT
+269 AVDIAIH
-275 KKRRPSSILTAKSFE
+275 KRRPSSILTAKSFE
-290 NALIVLLAIG
+290 NALMVLLAIG
-300 GSTNGLIHLTAI
+300 GSTNALIHLAAI
-312 AGRMGIKLDMK
+312 AGRMGIKLDME
-323 SFDELSRTI
+323 SFDALSRTI

-372 VTGKTLGQNIEEIQF
+372 VTGKTLGQTIEETEF
-387 SWQQNIVKSVADPI
+387 SWQQTIVKSAADPI
-401 YSEGGMAVL
+401 YREGGMAVL
-410 RGNLAPNTAI
+410 KGNLAPNTAI
-420 IKQSAATESLLKHS
+420 IKQSAASDSLLTHS

-446 ANRIDSEELDVN
+446 AHRIDSEELDVY

-525 LALVRTGDRI
+525 LALVQTGDKI
-535 SLDVKSRSLHLHVE
+535 SLDVNSRSLHLHVE
-549 DSELTSRRETLD
+549 DSELASRRETLD
-561 LTRFIAKRGYHKLY
+561 LSRFIAKRGYHKLY
-575 MDHVLQADEG
+575 MEHVLQADEG

>member
-1 MEEASDIEHKSSG
+1 
-14 MAINRQWIQANW
+14 
-26 KKKMDD
+26 MDD
-32 TKSGI
+32 KKTGI

-57 IKGLGYSDDMLDKP
+57 IKGLGYSDEMLDKP

-77 TFSNYNSCHGNV
+77 TFSDYNSCHGNV

-94 SIRAGVLAH
+94 SVRAGILAK

-127 RNLMAIDTEEMI
+127 RNLMAMDTEEMI

-201 FRADEINETEINE
+201 FRADEIDEAEINE

-231 ASTMAMITETLGM
+231 ASTMAMIAETLGIM
-244 MAPDSSCAPAVSSE
+244 PPDSSCAPAVSSE

-269 AVDIAT
+269 AVDIAIN
-275 KKRRPSSILTAKSFE
+275 KRRPSSILTAKSFE
-290 NALIVLLAIG
+290 NALMVLLAIG
-300 GSTNGLIHLTAI
+300 GSTNGLIHLAAI
-312 AGRMGIKLDMK
+312 AGRMGIKLDME
-323 SFDELSRTI
+323 SFDALSRTI

-350 KAGGLPRILLELKDK
+350 KAGGLPRILLELKEK

-372 VTGKTLGQNIEEIQF
+372 VTGKTLRQTIEETEF
-387 SWQQNIVKSVADPI
+387 SWQQNIVKSAADPI
-401 YSEGGMAVL
+401 YREGGMAVL
-410 RGNLAPNTAI
+410 KGNLAPNTAI
-420 IKQSAATESLLKHS
+420 IKQSAASDSLLTHS

-446 ANRIDSEELDVN
+446 ANRIDSEELDVH

-525 LALVRTGDRI
+525 LALVQTGDKI
-535 SLDVKSRSLHLHVE
+535 SLDVNSRSLHLHVE
-549 DSELTSRRETLD
+549 DSELASRRETLD
-561 LTRFIAKRGYHKLY
+561 LSRFIAKRGYHKLY
-575 MDHVLQADEG
+575 MENVLQADEG

>member
-1 MEEASDIEHKSSG
+1 
-14 MAINRQWIQANW
+14 
-26 KKKMDD
+26 MDD
-32 TKSGI
+32 KKTGI

-57 IKGLGYSDDMLDKP
+57 IKGLGYSDEMLDKP

-77 TFSNYNSCHGNV
+77 TFSDYNSCHGNV

-94 SIRAGVLAH
+94 SVRAGILAK

-127 RNLMAIDTEEMI
+127 RNLMAMDTEEMI

-201 FRADEINETEINE
+201 FRADEIDEAEINE

-231 ASTMAMITETLGM
+231 ASTMAVIAETLGM
-244 MAPDSSCAPAVSSE
+244 MPPDSSCAPAVSSE

-269 AVDIAT
+269 AVDIAIH
-275 KKRRPSSILTAKSFE
+275 KRRPSSILTAKSFE
-290 NALIVLLAIG
+290 NALMVLLAIG
-300 GSTNGLIHLTAI
+300 GSTNALIHLAAI
-312 AGRMGIKLDMK
+312 AGRMGIKLDME
-323 SFDELSRTI
+323 SFDALSRTI

-365 LHLDVST
+365 LHLDVYT
-372 VTGKTLGQNIEEIQF
+372 VTGKTLEQTIEETEF
-387 SWQQNIVKSVADPI
+387 SWQQTIVKSAADPI
-401 YSEGGMAVL
+401 YREGGMAVL
-410 RGNLAPNTAI
+410 KGNLAPNTAI
-420 IKQSAATESLLKHS
+420 IKQSAASDSLLTHS

-446 ANRIDSEELDVN
+446 AHRIDSEELDVH

-525 LALVRTGDRI
+525 LALVQTGDKI
-535 SLDVKSRSLHLHVE
+535 SLDVNTRSLHLHVE
-549 DSELTSRRETLD
+549 DSELASRRETLD
-561 LTRFIAKRGYHKLY
+561 LSRFIAKRGYHKLY
-575 MDHVLQADEG
+575 MEHVLQADEG

>member
-1 MEEASDIEHKSSG
+1 
-14 MAINRQWIQANW
+14 
-26 KKKMDD
+26 MDD
-32 TKSGI
+32 KKTGI

-57 IKGLGYSDDMLDKP
+57 IKGLGYSDEMLDKP

-77 TFSNYNSCHGNV
+77 TFSDYNSCHGNV

-94 SIRAGVLAH
+94 SVRAGILAK

-127 RNLMAIDTEEMI
+127 RNLMAMDTEEMI

-201 FRADEINETEINE
+201 FRADEIDEAEINE

-231 ASTMAMITETLGM
+231 ASTMAMIAETLGIM
-244 MAPDSSCAPAVSSE
+244 PPDSSCAPAVSSE

-269 AVDIAT
+269 AVDIAIN
-275 KKRRPSSILTAKSFE
+275 KRRPSSILTAKSFE
-290 NALIVLLAIG
+290 NALMVLLAIG
-300 GSTNGLIHLTAI
+300 GSTNALIHLAAI
-312 AGRMGIKLDMK
+312 AGRMGIKLDME
-323 SFDELSRTI
+323 SFDALSRTI

-372 VTGKTLGQNIEEIQF
+372 VTGKTLGQTIEETEF
-387 SWQQNIVKSVADPI
+387 SWQQNIVKSAADPI
-401 YSEGGMAVL
+401 YREGGMAVL
-410 RGNLAPNTAI
+410 KGNLAPNTAI
-420 IKQSAATESLLKHS
+420 IKQSAASDSLLTHS

-446 ANRIDSEELDVN
+446 ANRIDSEELDVH

-525 LALVRTGDRI
+525 LALVQTGDKI
-535 SLDVKSRSLHLHVE
+535 SLDVNSRSLHLHVE
-549 DSELTSRRETLD
+549 DSELARRQETLD
-561 LTRFIAKRGYHKLY
+561 LRRFIAKRGYHKLY
-575 MDHVLQADEG
+575 MEHVLQADEG

>member
-1 MEEASDIEHKSSG
+1 
-14 MAINRQWIQANW
+14 
-26 KKKMDD
+26 MDD
-32 TKSGI
+32 KKTGI

-57 IKGLGYSDDMLDKP
+57 IKGLGYSDEMLDKP

-77 TFSNYNSCHGNV
+77 TFSDYNSCHGNV

-94 SIRAGVLAH
+94 SVRAGILAK

-127 RNLMAIDTEEMI
+127 RNLMAMDTEEMI

-201 FRADEINETEINE
+201 FRADEIDEAEINE

-231 ASTMAMITETLGM
+231 ASTMAMIAETLGIM
-244 MAPDSSCAPAVSSE
+244 PPDSSCAPAVSSE

-269 AVDIAT
+269 AVDIAIN
-275 KKRRPSSILTAKSFE
+275 KRRPSSILTAKSFE
-290 NALIVLLAIG
+290 NALMVLLAIG
-300 GSTNGLIHLTAI
+300 GSTNALIHLAAI
-312 AGRMGIKLDMK
+312 AGRMGIKLDME
-323 SFDELSRTI
+323 SFDALSRTI

-372 VTGKTLGQNIEEIQF
+372 VTGKTLRQTIEETEF
-387 SWQQNIVKSVADPI
+387 SWQQNIVKSAADPI
-401 YSEGGMAVL
+401 YREGGMAVL
-410 RGNLAPNTAI
+410 KGNLAPNTAI
-420 IKQSAATESLLKHS
+420 IKQSAASDSLLTHS

-446 ANRIDSEELDVN
+446 ANRIDSEELDVH

-525 LALVRTGDRI
+525 LALVQTGDKI
-535 SLDVKSRSLHLHVE
+535 SLDVNSRSLHLHVE
-549 DSELTSRRETLD
+549 DSELNSRRETLD
-561 LTRFIAKRGYHKLY
+561 LSRFIAKRGYHKLY
-575 MDHVLQADEG
+575 MEHVLQADEG

>member
-1 MEEASDIEHKSSG
+1 
-14 MAINRQWIQANW
+14 
-26 KKKMDD
+26 MDD
-32 TKSGI
+32 KKTGI

-57 IKGLGYSDDMLDKP
+57 IKGLGYSDEMLDKP

-77 TFSNYNSCHGNV
+77 TFSDYNSCHGNV

-94 SIRAGVLAH
+94 SVRAGILAK

-127 RNLMAIDTEEMI
+127 RNLMAMDTEEMI

-201 FRADEINETEINE
+201 FRADEIDEAEINE

-231 ASTMAMITETLGM
+231 ASTMAVIAETLGM
-244 MAPDSSCAPAVSSE
+244 MPPDSSCAPAVSSE

-269 AVDIAT
+269 AVDIAIN
-275 KKRRPSSILTAKSFE
+275 KRRPSSILTAKSFE
-290 NALIVLLAIG
+290 NALMVLLAIG
-300 GSTNGLIHLTAI
+300 GSTNALIHLAAI
-312 AGRMGIKLDMK
+312 AGRMGIKLDME
-323 SFDELSRTI
+323 SFDALSRTI

-372 VTGKTLGQNIEEIQF
+372 VTGKTLGQTIEETEF
-387 SWQQNIVKSVADPI
+387 SWQQTIVKSAADPI
-401 YSEGGMAVL
+401 YREGGMAVL
-410 RGNLAPNTAI
+410 KGNLAPNTAI
-420 IKQSAATESLLKHS
+420 IKQSAASDSLLTHS

-446 ANRIDSEELDVN
+446 ANRIDSEELDVY

-525 LALVRTGDRI
+525 LALVQTGDKI
-535 SLDVKSRSLHLHVE
+535 SLDVNSRSLHLHVE
-549 DSELTSRRETLD
+549 DSELASRRETLD
-561 LTRFIAKRGYHKLY
+561 LSRFIAKRGYHKLY
-575 MDHVLQADEG
+575 MEHVLQADEG

>member
-1 MEEASDIEHKSSG
+1 MNDK
-14 MAINRQWIQANW
+14 
-26 KKKMDD
+26 
-32 TKSGI
+32 KSGI

-44 GDLGFSTFLRKSF
+44 GDLGFSIFLRKSF
-57 IKGLGYSDDMLDKP
+57 IKGLGYSDEMLDKP

-94 SIRAGVLAH
+94 SVRAGVLAQ

-387 SWQQNIVKSVADPI
+387 SWQQNIVKSLADPI

-420 IKQSAATESLLKHS
+420 IKQSAATDSLLKHS

-446 ANRIDSEELDVN
+446 ANRIDSEELDVH

-549 DSELTSRRETLD
+549 DSELTSRREKLD

>member
-1 MEEASDIEHKSSG
+1 
-14 MAINRQWIQANW
+14 
-26 KKKMDD
+26 MDD
-32 TKSGI
+32 KKTGI

-57 IKGLGYSDDMLDKP
+57 IKGLGYSDEMLDKP

-77 TFSNYNSCHGNV
+77 TFSDYNSCHGNV

-94 SIRAGVLAH
+94 SVRAGILAK

-127 RNLMAIDTEEMI
+127 RNLMAMDTEEMI

-201 FRADEINETEINE
+201 FRADEIDEAEINE

-231 ASTMAMITETLGM
+231 ASTMAMIAETLGM
-244 MAPDSSCAPAVSSE
+244 MPPDSSCAPAVSSE

-269 AVDIAT
+269 AVDIAIN
-275 KKRRPSSILTAKSFE
+275 KRRPSSILTAKSFE
-290 NALIVLLAIG
+290 NALMVLLAIG
-300 GSTNGLIHLTAI
+300 GSTNALIHLAAI
-312 AGRMGIKLDMK
+312 AGRMGIKLDME
-323 SFDELSRTI
+323 SFDALSRTI

-350 KAGGLPRILLELKDK
+350 KAGGLPRILLELKNK

-372 VTGKTLGQNIEEIQF
+372 VTGKTLRQIIEETEF
-387 SWQQNIVKSVADPI
+387 SWQQNIVKSASDPI
-401 YSEGGMAVL
+401 YREGGMAVL
-410 RGNLAPNTAI
+410 KGNLAPNTAI
-420 IKQSAATESLLKHS
+420 IKQSAASDSLLTHS

-446 ANRIDSEELDVN
+446 ANRIDSEELDVY

-525 LALVRTGDRI
+525 LALVQTGDKI
-535 SLDVKSRSLHLHVE
+535 SLDVNSRSLHLHVE
-549 DSELTSRRETLD
+549 DSELASRRETLD
-561 LTRFIAKRGYHKLY
+561 LSRFIAKRGYHKLY
-575 MDHVLQADEG
+575 MEHVLQADEG